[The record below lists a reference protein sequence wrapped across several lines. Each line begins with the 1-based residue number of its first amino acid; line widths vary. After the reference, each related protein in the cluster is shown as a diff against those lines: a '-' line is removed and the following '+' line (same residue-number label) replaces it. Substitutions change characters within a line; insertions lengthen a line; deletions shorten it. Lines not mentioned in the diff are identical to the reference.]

1 MNDRALAALL
11 GLAGGYAIARAM
23 ADQQRS
29 AADAREAPPMFQP
42 PSSYFVG
49 LAALAGDYMP
59 AAAPVLRA
67 AAQGAALVALGHCAH
82 LVTDAQGSRIA
93 HGNPPAGARIDAT
106 ATGTSPADAEAR
118 LRAMFSQ
125 RA

>member
-1 MNDRALAALL
+1 MNDRGLAALL

-29 AADAREAPPMFQP
+29 AADARDSPPMFQP
-42 PSSYFVG
+42 PTSYMAA
-49 LAALAGDYMP
+49 LAALANNYMP

-67 AAQGAALVALGHCAH
+67 AAQGAALVAPGHCAH
-82 LVTDAQGSRIA
+82 LVTNSAGSRIV
-93 HGNPPAGARIDAT
+93 HGPAPASARIDAT